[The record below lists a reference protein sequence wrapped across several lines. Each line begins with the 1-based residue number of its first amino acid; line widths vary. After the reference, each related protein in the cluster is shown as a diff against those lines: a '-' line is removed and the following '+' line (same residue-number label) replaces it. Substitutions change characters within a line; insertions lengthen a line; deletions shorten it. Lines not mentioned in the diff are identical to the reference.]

1 MPPKA
6 AIVVDNGSGI
16 IKVGF
21 SGQETPRARFPT
33 VIGNPKSTQLMIGGQ
48 NKEYFVGFE
57 AEEKKVLLQLR
68 NPIGDGIINNWD
80 DLEKIWNHAFI
91 NELHAVPEDY
101 PVLMT
106 EKPLTLR
113 SHREKMVQI
122 MFDTFK
128 CPSFYSNIQAIF
140 ALFSLGKTTGVV
152 WDAGEG
158 VSHTCSIYEG
168 CNLPHALIRSSISGH
183 FLSEFLAK
191 SISTDEIHVDN
202 QSANDIK
209 EQFCQISMDY
219 KATLEE
225 THEPISYTLPDNTI
239 CKIGVEKFSVPE
251 ILFNPKI
258 AEQSCESVQQGIF
271 NSIDKCVIDIR
282 ADLYKSI
289 VLTGGTTMIKNLP
302 ERVSKEVGALAQ
314 PSMKFEI
321 IATAGRRNS
330 VWLGGSILASLDEF
344 PQMCIEKSEYKEEG
358 ASIIHRK
365 CYV

>member
-6 AIVVDNGSGI
+6 AIVVDNGSGF

-21 SGQETPRARFPT
+21 SGQESPRSIFPAI
-33 VIGNPKSTQLMIGGQ
+33 IGNSNTTQIMIGGQ
-48 NKEYFVGFE
+48 NKDYFVGLE
-57 AEEKKVLLQLR
+57 AQEKKVLLTLR
-68 NPIGDGIINNWD
+68 NPIKDGIINNWD
-80 DLEKIWNHAFI
+80 DIEKIWNHAFL
-91 NELHAVPEDY
+91 NELHAVSEDY

-106 EKPLTLR
+106 EKPLTVR
-113 SHREKMVQI
+113 PHRERMISI
-122 MFDTFK
+122 MFDTFN
-128 CPSFYSNIQAIF
+128 CPAFYSNIQAIF

-168 CNLPHALIRSSISGH
+168 CNLPYALIRSTISGQ
-183 FLSEFLAK
+183 FLTEFLGK
-191 SISTDEIHVDN
+191 SISNDEIHVDLE
-202 QSANDIK
+202 SADDIK
-209 EQFCQISMDY
+209 QKYCQVSMDY

-225 THEPISYTLPDNTI
+225 THELIPYTLPDNSI

-289 VLTGGTTMIKNLP
+289 ILTGGTTMISNLP

-314 PSMKFEI
+314 PSMKFEL
-321 IATAGRRNS
+321 IATAGRKKFCMAWWFS
-330 VWLGGSILASLDEF
+330 FSFS
-344 PQMCIEKSEYKEEG
+344 
-358 ASIIHRK
+358 
-365 CYV
+365 